1 MRDVVYCV
9 FAHVEVNPDY
19 AAKILMDVCATEEV
33 AYNRVN
39 SHKEVFPGT
48 DFTVEHRFI
57 EK

>member
-1 MRDVVYCV
+1 MRDAVYCV

-19 AAKILMDVCATEEV
+19 VAKILMDVCATEEV

-39 SHKEVFPGT
+39 SRKEFYPET
-48 DFTVEHRFI
+48 IFTVEHRFI